1 LGRARS
7 GLYGALL
14 ACALCAGLRLP
25 AFRYDVISDDEAIY
39 HAMGRTLA
47 AGGVMYRDAVDHKPP
62 GLAYSYAILQ
72 RLAGGNDARAM
83 ALVHLLGL
91 LAAAG
96 TCLALWGIARRA
108 LPDGLWSLPPLLYGV
123 ISACKLPADG
133 LAVNGELLMN
143 LPVALCALCALEAGR
158 MPSRA
163 RRALLD
169 LLAGALG
176 AFAALYKYQA
186 AVVLFALPALWLSSA
201 RGTPVLGVDPP
212 PPRAAPRPLALAKS
226 LVARGLP
233 SVLGALVPMA
243 AAAAW
248 FHAHGVLSE
257 AIAWGIGFNRS
268 YLAEGPPLLW
278 ALGRFAGQIP
288 GILLPGAVLY
298 ACGLW
303 TLAGLLR
310 RAPAAL
316 GNVAPGARA
325 FLALWALFSVASV
338 ALGLRF
344 FGHYFLQPEVPL
356 SLLAAG
362 PAKRLFAARP
372 RLAAASLAVPAL
384 LFLVV
389 AALPELTR
397 PILNPRDPDY
407 LGIGRAVERRTGVQD
422 TIWVW
427 GNVPQLYYAASRSPG
442 VRFSFCNYLTGL
454 SPGTPSEYD
463 DSQDPRS
470 QALTWAWPLVLR
482 DLDRN
487 RPALVLDTAAA
498 GLKSYGKFP
507 IAAFPPLADYLA
519 AHYLPEGSIS
529 GVVLY
534 RRRD

>member
-1 LGRARS
+1 MGRARS

-62 GLAYSYAILQ
+62 GLAYTYAILQ
-72 RLAGGNDARAM
+72 RLAGGHDARAM
-83 ALVHLLGL
+83 VLVHLLGL

-96 TCLALWGIARRA
+96 TCLALWGIARRV

-123 ISACKLPADG
+123 ISACKQPADG

-158 MPSRA
+158 TPSRA

-186 AVVLFALPALWLSSA
+186 AVVLFALPALWLCSA
-201 RGTPVLGVDPP
+201 SAVQAPSVEPP
-212 PPRAAPRPLALAKS
+212 SPPATPRPLALAKG

-233 SVLGALVPMA
+233 SVLGALLPVA

-248 FHAHGVLSE
+248 FRAHGALAE

-268 YLAEGPPLLW
+268 YVAEGPPPLW
-278 ALGRFAGQIP
+278 ALGRFASQLP
-288 GILLPGAVLY
+288 GVLLPGALLY

-310 RAPAAL
+310 RSPAAL
-316 GNVAPGARA
+316 GDVTAARG
-325 FLALWALFSVASV
+325 FLALWALFSLASV
-338 ALGLRF
+338 ALGFRF
-344 FGHYFLQPEVPL
+344 FGHYFLQAEVPL

-372 RLAAASLAVPAL
+372 RLAAASLAAPAL
-384 LFLVV
+384 LFLTI
-389 AALPELTR
+389 AALPELSR
-397 PILNPRDPDY
+397 PIFNARDPDY
-407 LGIGRAVERRTGVQD
+407 LRIGRAVEQRTGPQD

-463 DSQDPRS
+463 DAKDPRS
-470 QALTWAWPLVLR
+470 RALSWAWPLVLR

-487 RPALVLDTAAA
+487 RPTLVLDTAAA